1 MRFEAFHVLVQQL
14 GQSFMVEVMASA
26 VRADDF
32 LNSLGRQPINL
43 AIDLEG
49 VMSAQNKLE
58 ESEMRSEEIEAIVIN
73 LFEFLALQV
82 LQAKIEGVG
91 QMELIGHFQN
101 GEDIE

>member
-1 MRFEAFHVLVQQL
+1 
-14 GQSFMVEVMASA
+14 MVEVMASA